1 MLQFAI
7 LAELRGWPLK
17 GQKQLK
23 FSFWFVLSPST
34 NYSIFSPVKI
44 ENMPVN
50 FLKKMPVNIFS
61 AREHF
66 LKIAR

>member
-7 LAELRGWPLK
+7 LAELRGCPHK
-17 GQKQLK
+17 GQELLK
-23 FSFWFVLSPST
+23 FSFWSILSPST
-34 NYSIFSPVKI
+34 NYSIFFPVNI

-50 FLKKMPVNIFS
+50 FVKKNPVDIFS

-66 LKIAR
+66 